1 MDSEDIIILIL
12 VSLIIYML
20 FKLFNKHNIKLA
32 PSTHFNKC
40 TYKPHHNTNQFIPGK
55 YNQNALTS
63 NINTHVPLNNNYCNN
78 QNNECL
84 GINSNNTNY
93 LNIPID
99 TNVVQTS
106 HDDNNVYNADI
117 HDLSLENDYEHRTE
131 YNAPVN
137 YELTNPLD
145 ENKINVPDKNS
156 THYEDYYDNEPLYMN
171 I

>member
-20 FKLFNKHNIKLA
+20 FKLFNKHHIKTK
-32 PSTHFNKC
+32 PYNKC
-40 TYKPHHNTNQFIPGK
+40 TNKPRHNTQFKPEK
-55 YNQNALTS
+55 YDHNNVLTS
-63 NINTHVPLNNNYCNN
+63 NINTYNSSTKNYCNT
-78 QNNECL
+78 QTNECL
-84 GINSNNTNY
+84 GINTNNTAY

-99 TNVVQTS
+99 TNVVQTVDVS
-106 HDDNNVYNADI
+106 NNAYNATI

-137 YELTNPLD
+137 YELSNPLD
-145 ENKINVPDKNS
+145 ENKLNVPDKTS